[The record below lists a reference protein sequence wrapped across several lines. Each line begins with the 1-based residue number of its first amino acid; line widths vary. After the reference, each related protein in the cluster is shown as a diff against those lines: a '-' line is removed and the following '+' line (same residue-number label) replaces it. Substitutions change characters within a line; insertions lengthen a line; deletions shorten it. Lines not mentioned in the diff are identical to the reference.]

1 MVQKESLDKKR
12 ILLSSDGK
20 VFFPRKGELHT
31 KEGHIPASKLKNA
44 KPGKPLKTNLGKEYF
59 LMEPSFL
66 DAYRKIRRKAQIIP
80 LKDIGSIVTHTGINS
95 SSKVIDAGAG
105 SGALAC
111 FLANLVKDVVS
122 YEIRD
127 DFAEVVKNNI
137 KWLGLKNI
145 KLKKGDIREK
155 IREKNRD
162 LMTLDIPDPWNALN
176 TAASCLK
183 VGGFLVS
190 YSPTIPQV
198 MDFVEA
204 VKSHKAFLFL
214 RTIEILERE
223 WEIDKRRV
231 RPRTQGIGHSG
242 FLSFARKIQ
251 EAQ

>member
-1 MVQKESLDKKR
+1 MAKKNTLDRKR
-12 ILLSSDGK
+12 LLLSSEGRA
-20 VFFPRKGELHT
+20 FFPRNGELHT
-31 KEGHIPASKLKNA
+31 KEGHIPASILKKA
-44 KPGKPLKTNLGKEYF
+44 KPGKALKTNIGNEFY
-59 LMEPSFL
+59 LMKPGFL
-66 DAYRKIRRKAQIIP
+66 DFYRKIKRKAQIIP
-80 LKDIGSIVTHTGINS
+80 LKDLGSIVTHTGINKN
-95 SSKVIDAGAG
+95 SKVIDAGAG

-111 FLANLVKDVVS
+111 FLAHMVKEVVS
-122 YEIRD
+122 YDLRE
-127 DFAEVVKNNI
+127 DFIEVVKYNI

-155 IREKNRD
+155 IKEKNRD
-162 LMTLDIPDPWNALN
+162 LLTLDIPDPWSALN

-183 VGGFLVS
+183 VGGYLVS

-204 VKSHKAFLFL
+204 VKEHKAFLFL

-223 WEIDKRRV
+223 WEIDGRRV

-251 EAQ
+251 ETQ